1 MNGLWAELVPLLQ
14 IAFIDLVLAGDN
26 AIVVGLAVAALPPR
40 RRRRAIMMGLG
51 AAVVLRIA
59 FSLIAL
65 RLLAILGL
73 TLAGGLLLI
82 WVSWRLYRDL
92 RRSGGEPAGGARIA
106 GKKTLGGAVA
116 AILVADISMSL
127 DNALAV
133 AGAARDNIKVLVAGL
148 VLSVALMAV
157 AAEWIARLIARYR
170 WLGYVGLLVV
180 ATVAGDMIF
189 RGTKEIIRTL

>member
-26 AIVVGLAVAALPPR
+26 AVVVGLAVAALPPG

-65 RLLAILGL
+65 QLLAILGL

-92 RRSGGEPAGGARIA
+92 RRSAGESAGDPRID

-148 VLSVALMAV
+148 ILSVALMAV